1 MYANTRTNSRT
12 DFPQHTLLRRQRMQQ
27 KCRALRLTDAQYR
40 SLAEEI
46 AQRLTDGKYRD
57 ELLYGNRVY
66 CFNAEVAENS
76 QITYTGVEWL
86 GRRESH
92 IETKLQ
98 LRSLS
103 IEGVYSPGG
112 TPIEADIDSQKIER
126 IIQSMEL
133 QIN

>member
-12 DFPQHTLLRRQRMQQ
+12 AFPQHTLLRRQRMQQ
-27 KCRALRLTDAQYR
+27 KCRALQLTDAQYR

-46 AQRLTDGKYRD
+46 AQRLTDRKYRD

-66 CFNAEVAENS
+66 CFNAEVSKNS

-112 TPIEADIDSQKIER
+112 TPIEADIDSQTIER